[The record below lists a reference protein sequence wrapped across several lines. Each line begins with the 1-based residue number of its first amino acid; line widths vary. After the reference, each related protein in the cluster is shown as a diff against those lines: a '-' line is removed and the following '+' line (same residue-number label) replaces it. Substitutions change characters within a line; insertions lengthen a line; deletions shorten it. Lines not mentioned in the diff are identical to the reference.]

1 MVLYVLPHLP
11 GKDYS
16 NALVSIQLYS
26 SQVAV
31 LFDIT
36 ERKSPYNKPFSA
48 GGGGGGGGG
57 GAGARL
63 AWCGGPVKTHIVCTS
78 VGMKTNRSPRVFSY
92 CRTTSEPGEEVA
104 AAKVL
109 EPPGPGV
116 VEEGGQ
122 APDDDDG
129 DEVTSPCVCED
140 TFFNV
145 NCISYV

>member
-1 MVLYVLPHLP
+1 MWW
-11 GKDYS
+11 
-16 NALVSIQLYS
+16 S
-26 SQVAV
+26 SQDT
-31 LFDIT
+31 L
-36 ERKSPYNKPFSA
+36 
-48 GGGGGGGGG
+48 
-57 GAGARL
+57 
-63 AWCGGPVKTHIVCTS
+63 CTS
-78 VGMKTNRSPRVFSY
+78 VDLKSSRSPRVFSH

>member
-1 MVLYVLPHLP
+1 M
-11 GKDYS
+11 
-16 NALVSIQLYS
+16 
-26 SQVAV
+26 AV

-63 AWCGGPVKTHIVCTS
+63 AWCGGRVKTHIVCTS

-92 CRTTSEPGEEVA
+92 CRTTSEPGEEVV

-122 APDDDDG
+122 APDHDDD
-129 DEVTSPCVCED
+129 CACEE
-140 TFFNV
+140 TFFMAIAFPMFGHLHV
-145 NCISYV
+145 GGRCRLPLYVQYPGQVGR